1 MNMDWTQQVNRAFRS
16 FHSTLDL
23 ACSPLAASPLVE
35 SALVHH
41 PLAPTAVERGH
52 ALRLVLQWAVGLL
65 APGPPPCPLG
75 VDRPY
80 DDPTWRDPRWWRYN
94 ILRHRYL
101 EPLHPD
107 EFVEGGRYTETLI
120 ALTGIPSSDTY
131 FEERNRAI
139 REIAAWLERR
149 ASETAPNELLQQL
162 AIEDALRPLQ
172 QQPAARA
179 LLELA
184 ATFDRPFP
192 RSALLQMAEA
202 ERIAGAERALVA
214 LTGQRL
220 LHSDEPGASLW
231 LSPALQAHLAGRQ
244 PEEQRQRRHR
254 EAARSY
260 ETVGERFVAAQHWQR
275 AGQWETAARMLL
287 ATAKDLVHELQAGE
301 LRAALLAFRATDLPP
316 DQWRELQILLA
327 DLSVRLGQREEAL
340 AACRR
345 ALKATPAP
353 QQQGRIYR
361 RMGKLYEQH
370 NQLFALS
377 YYERA
382 EAQLAATD
390 AELITLLKDRAW
402 LHLLRRE
409 WREAEADLER
419 ALAQAPADD
428 PATHADIFDALA
440 SLHRQQQQFA
450 HARPFAQ
457 QALALREELGD
468 LPRVADSCQV
478 LGLLY
483 SATGDYGD
491 ALAAFEEA
499 LATYRKLGNQARTA
513 NVLLNIGMVQHLA
526 GDMPAAVAVY
536 SDCLRIADALD
547 LSLIKVRAHYNLAEA
562 HTELDEGGAAL
573 GHWRAGYA
581 LSVEAG
587 FDDEVRDLVALRERF
602 PALQAAPTEPPSGA
616 QAALAPPEGVD
627 EGHPALRIAHS
638 AGQITAKALMDATG
652 VSKATA
658 TRQLAELAR
667 RGLLQ
672 PQGKGR
678 ATIYTVARR

>member
-1 MNMDWTQQVNRAFRS
+1 MDMQWTQQVNRAFRS

-23 ACSPLAASPLVE
+23 ACSPLACSPLVE
-35 SALVHH
+35 PALVHH
-41 PLAPTAVERGH
+41 PLTPTAAERGH

-65 APGPPPCPLG
+65 APGPPPYPLG

-107 EFVEGGRYTETLI
+107 EFIEGGRYTETLI
-120 ALTGIPSSDTY
+120 ALTGIPSSDSY

-139 REIAAWLERR
+139 RELAAWLERR
-149 ASETAPNELLQQL
+149 ASETAPNEQLQLL
-162 AIEDALRPLQ
+162 AVEDALRPLR

-184 ATFDRPFP
+184 ATFERAFP

-202 ERIAGAERALVA
+202 ERIAGVERALIA
-214 LTGQRL
+214 LTSQRL
-220 LHSDEPGASLW
+220 LHSDEPGARLW
-231 LSPALQAHLAGRQ
+231 LSPALQGHLARRQ
-244 PEEQRQRRHR
+244 TEEQRERRQRHAARHY
-254 EAARSY
+254 EAA
-260 ETVGERFVAAQHWQR
+260 GAPLVAAQHWQR
-275 AGQWETAARMLL
+275 AGQWETAARVLL
-287 ATAKDLVHELQAGE
+287 ATAKELHDLQAGE
-301 LRAALLAFRATDLPP
+301 LRAALLAFRAADLPP
-316 DQWRELQILLA
+316 EQWRELQILLA
-327 DLSVRLGQREEAL
+327 DLAVRMGQREEAL

-345 ALKATPAP
+345 ALKVTPAP

-382 EAQLAATD
+382 EAQLTETD
-390 AELITLLKDRAW
+390 TELITLLKDRAW

-409 WREAEADLER
+409 WREAEADLGR
-419 ALAQAPADD
+419 ALTQVPSHD
-428 PATHADIFDALA
+428 PATRADLFDALA
-440 SLHRQQQQFA
+440 SLHRQQQQFER
-450 HARPFAQ
+450 ARAFAQ

-499 LATYRKLGNQARTA
+499 LATYRKIENQARMA

-526 GDMPAAVAVY
+526 GDRPAAVAVY

-547 LSLIKVRAHYNLAEA
+547 LGLIKVRAHYNLAEA
-562 HTELDEGGAAL
+562 HAELGQGGAAL
-573 GHWRAGYA
+573 GHWRAGYG

-587 FDDEVRDLVALRERF
+587 FDDEVRDLEALRRRF

-616 QAALAPPEGVD
+616 QAALAPPEGAD
-627 EGHPALRIAHS
+627 AGHPALRIAHS

-678 ATIYTVARR
+678 ATSYTVART